1 MKDDFDYILC
11 DSPAGIERGAQLA
24 MYYADEA
31 IVVTNPEVSS
41 VRDSDRILGLLG
53 SKTQRA
59 EQGLDPVKEHLL
71 ITRYNPARVTSG
83 DMLTLDDI
91 REILAIDLL
100 GLIPESEAVLRASNQ
115 GVPVTHDGGSDAGQA
130 YADTVSRLLGEEM
143 PLRFHEMQR
152 KGLLSRMFGGSRR

>member
-1 MKDDFDYILC
+1 
-11 DSPAGIERGAQLA
+11 
-24 MYYADEA
+24 
-31 IVVTNPEVSS
+31 
-41 VRDSDRILGLLG
+41 
-53 SKTQRA
+53 
-59 EQGLDPVKEHLL
+59 HLL

-115 GVPVTHDGGSDAGQA
+115 GVPVTHDASSDAGQA
-130 YADTVSRLLGEEM
+130 YTDTVSRLLGEEM

-152 KGLLSRMFGGSRR
+152 KSLLSRMFGGSRR